1 MLKLSKKAD
10 YALVALSH
18 LQAHRGPASAKEI
31 AQVYNLSAQML
42 ANVLKTLAHSGMLL
56 SKRGVTG
63 GYALG
68 RNPRQIFLGEV
79 IDLID
84 GRQSL
89 SDCSSLDKSCQSES
103 NCPAKSPILMIHKK
117 IKTYFDNLTLAELAD
132 KETLRGINIEV
143 PLTQSPQ
150 TRP

>member
-18 LQAHRGPASAKEI
+18 LQATELPASAKEI
-31 AQVYNLSAQML
+31 ADRYNLSAQML
-42 ANVLKTLAHSGMLL
+42 ANVLKTLTQSGLL
-56 SKRGVTG
+56 ASKRGAMG

-68 RNPRQIFLGEV
+68 KRPEHIFLGEV
-79 IDLID
+79 IDAID

-89 SDCSSLDKSCQSES
+89 SDCTSLDKRCSAET

-117 IKTYFDNLTLAELAD
+117 IKQFIDSLTLADIANREILKGVSID
-132 KETLRGINIEV
+132 I
-143 PLTQSPQ
+143 PFSS
-150 TRP
+150 